1 MLIVLKLLGS
11 IALLIYGMKVMSE
24 ALQKMAGPQ
33 LRHLLGAMTTNRFSG
48 VATGALVTVAVQSS
62 AATTVMTVS
71 FVNAALLTL
80 TQAISI
86 IMGANIGTTMS
97 AWIMSAGFSFN
108 MADMVWP
115 AFLAGIILIQLGK
128 HRYIGDF
135 LFGLSFLLFAL
146 GMLKQTGVEMDLA
159 SKPAVVAFFSSFK
172 TNYGTILLFL
182 LIGTVLT
189 AMVQSSA
196 ALMAITMVLCA
207 TGAISIYQG
216 IALVMGENIG
226 TTVTANLAAMS
237 ANTQARRTAMAHL
250 VFNVFGVIWVLIFF
264 FPFIRMVCGIVGLD
278 PNAPEQNA
286 TQLSFALATFH
297 TCFNVIN
304 TAVLIW
310 FIPQIEKLVCFL
322 IKPKQ
327 TEEEDEF
334 RLQYIRGGIMKTPE
348 ISVLQAQKE
357 IVVFGERMERMFG
370 QVKELYGIQDEQ
382 AFDKL
387 FDRIKKVEDMSDKM
401 ENEIGRYLGE
411 VGSAHL
417 SDDTKQ
423 KIRAML
429 RQIGEL
435 ESVGDSCFNLA
446 RILRRKRENKVVFGE
461 EQEAGVAEMFAL
473 IDEALARMN
482 ESLANRRESVSI
494 VDSEDVERR
503 INACRN
509 ALKQKNIENL
519 DAQVYGYDLGTVF
532 SDLIGEC
539 EKTGDYI
546 INVVEARL
554 GAVRNGIRFRGMQID
569 PDAKEVTVDGEPVE
583 LSIHE
588 YNLLKLFLEN
598 VGETFSAQE
607 LHKKCWS
614 ENTATNDR
622 VVDTY
627 INRLRR
633 KIGPYAENVIFTT
646 FQDILEGCFEIPRIP
661 RVRDVPADARI
672 RHHQMDLPVRIIGND
687 TLNEPEVPGVHA
699 DNAVKAVVIGPCHLP
714 GTLFLVERHAVL
726 GEAALGRRIDGIA
739 DFFRGNGGRFD
750 MPENLKA
757 PASDQGLENE
767 FCHRAAAYVAVADE
781 KDSHGSIGG
790 RCS

>member
-1 MLIVLKLLGS
+1 MLIALKLLGS
-11 IALLIYGMKVMSE
+11 IALLIFGMKMMSE

-33 LRHLLGAMTTNRFSG
+33 LRHLLGAMTTNRFTG

-80 TQAISI
+80 AQAISI

-108 MADMVWP
+108 VVNVVWP
-115 AFLAGIILIQLGK
+115 AFLIGIILIQIGK
-128 HRYIGDF
+128 HRYFGDF

-159 SKPAVVAFFSSFK
+159 SKPEVVAFFSSFK

-182 LIGTVLT
+182 LIGTILT

-207 TGAISIYQG
+207 TGAISIFQG

-226 TTVTANLAAMS
+226 TTVTANLAALS

-264 FPFIRMVCGIVGLD
+264 FPFVRMVCGIVGMD
-278 PNAPEQNA
+278 PHASGQSP

-322 IKPKQ
+322 IKPRKA
-327 TEEEDEF
+327 EDEDEF
-334 RLQYIRGGIMKTPE
+334 RLQYIRVGIMNTPE

-357 IVVFGERMERMFG
+357 ISVFGKNTQRMFE
-370 QVKELYGIQDEQ
+370 QVKEMYAIDDEQ
-382 AFDKL
+382 AFARL
-387 FDRIKKVEDMSDKM
+387 FERIRKGEEGSDRM
-401 ENEIGRYLGE
+401 ENEIGRYLSAVGE
-411 VGSAHL
+411 AHL
-417 SDDTKQ
+417 SDDTKE

-446 RILRRKRENKVVFGE
+446 RILRRKRENKVVFGK

-482 ESLANRRESVSI
+482 ESLANRREKVSI

-503 INACRN
+503 INLCRN
-509 ALKQKNIENL
+509 ILKQKNIENL

-554 GAVRNGIRFRGMQID
+554 GVN
-569 PDAKEVTVDGEPVE
+569 
-583 LSIHE
+583 H
-588 YNLLKLFLEN
+588 
-598 VGETFSAQE
+598 
-607 LHKKCWS
+607 
-614 ENTATNDR
+614 
-622 VVDTY
+622 
-627 INRLRR
+627 
-633 KIGPYAENVIFTT
+633 
-646 FQDILEGCFEIPRIP
+646 
-661 RVRDVPADARI
+661 
-672 RHHQMDLPVRIIGND
+672 
-687 TLNEPEVPGVHA
+687 
-699 DNAVKAVVIGPCHLP
+699 
-714 GTLFLVERHAVL
+714 
-726 GEAALGRRIDGIA
+726 
-739 DFFRGNGGRFD
+739 
-750 MPENLKA
+750 
-757 PASDQGLENE
+757 
-767 FCHRAAAYVAVADE
+767 
-781 KDSHGSIGG
+781 
-790 RCS
+790 